1 MVEQLAASLQTGDV
15 VEGIVTRTTDF
26 GAFVSLRSPDGNLHG
41 AVVRSLCD
49 IHAMPCPV

>member
-26 GAFVSLRSPDGNLHG
+26 GAFVSLRSPDGSLHG
-41 AVVRSLCD
+41 AVVGAHELEKD
-49 IHAMPCPV
+49 